1 MERFISLLNY
11 LERVNPDAGFTVRGK
26 IPAHKTPL
34 DYLNTFGTVGPID
47 FTVFFP
53 KVSNILAIHED
64 WPEDNGIV
72 FESVVWS
79 GIIDRHESSIQ
90 IYLNPAIKSMYMK
103 SHNESFSRMIEEFSH
118 MYGYRIYSKM

>member
-34 DYLNTFGTVGPID
+34 D